1 MSGLK
6 EGFRINET
14 RIVSLL
20 SSNFDHLLGELPVV
34 NERTSLLLRDPSLT
48 KSHKVQTLLCLIE
61 TEDGEIGYQS
71 LLRLFENEA
80 RSDPLS
86 RKVVARVRESM
97 LPSLE
102 EDSSSRPHGR
112 WFSNAL
118 NYCAMIIYGT
128 CCEHIIYR

>member
-14 RIVSLL
+14 RIVSVL
-20 SSNFDHLLGELPVV
+20 SSNFDHLLGKLPVPV

-48 KSHKVQTLLCLIE
+48 KSHKVQVLLCLFE
-61 TEDGEIGYQS
+61 KDGEIGYQS

-86 RKVVARVRESM
+86 RKVVARVRDSM
-97 LPSLE
+97 LQSLE
-102 EDSSSRPHGR
+102 GDSSSRPHGR

-118 NYCAMIIYGT
+118 NYCAMIIYDT